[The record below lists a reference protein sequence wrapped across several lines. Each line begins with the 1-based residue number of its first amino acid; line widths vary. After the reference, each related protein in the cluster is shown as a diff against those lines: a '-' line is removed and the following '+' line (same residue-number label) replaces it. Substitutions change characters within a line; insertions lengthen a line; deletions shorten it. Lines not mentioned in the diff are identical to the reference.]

1 MKMKLYIEDYEHHRY
16 NSEGQT
22 RKSSHNASRSQSLL
36 NPPASPKMVVM
47 ESQGSDK
54 FNKSQLVP
62 SGEQAQLGLLMSNIT
77 IVVIYLYRIPG

>member
-1 MKMKLYIEDYEHHRY
+1 
-16 NSEGQT
+16 
-22 RKSSHNASRSQSLL
+22 
-36 NPPASPKMVVM
+36 MVVM

-54 FNKSQLVP
+54 FNKSQLAN

>member
-1 MKMKLYIEDYEHHRY
+1 
-16 NSEGQT
+16 
-22 RKSSHNASRSQSLL
+22 
-36 NPPASPKMVVM
+36 MVVM

-54 FNKSQLVP
+54 FNKSQLVA